1 MLGTIIDELP
11 SYMSAFNARV
21 TSQLGSADLNT
32 KLCILCH
39 TCTYQSA
46 FNFAGSGM
54 LELIIINGT
63 EFE

>member
-1 MLGTIIDELP
+1 
-11 SYMSAFNARV
+11 MSAFNARV